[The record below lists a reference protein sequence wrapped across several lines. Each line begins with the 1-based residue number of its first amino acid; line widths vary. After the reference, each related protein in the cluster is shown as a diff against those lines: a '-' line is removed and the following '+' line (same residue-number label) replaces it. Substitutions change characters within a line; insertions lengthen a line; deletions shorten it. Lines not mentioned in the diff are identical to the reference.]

1 MKLLR
6 VFDKDLQRYLSA
18 AEVLQEVNRDRSED
32 FVPYDSMDLLLNP
45 EDVADW
51 IDSQFY
57 DVLIE
62 EVLK

>member
-6 VFDKDLQRYLSA
+6 VFDKDLQRYLTA

-32 FVPYDSMDLLLNP
+32 FTPYDSMDLLLNP